1 MRTSKKYSFL
11 LGSRD
16 NPNEF
21 LVGRKKGDN
30 RRGWLGRLY
39 LSWTNERLSSPERI
53 ENSYERSNET
63 GEPTRLVLER
73 GHKRR
78 TVLSL
83 PRAPVIRGP
92 ALQLSP
98 CHREIDEVNLVL
110 LRWDRM
116 YRLNRFESGSKSFF
130 NIPSNT
136 SKEKKEIISE

>member
-1 MRTSKKYSFL
+1 MNSYRS
-11 LGSRD
+11 
-16 NPNEF
+16 E
-21 LVGRKKGDN
+21 KGIIEGDDSVDYIYHGQMKGY
-30 RRGWLGRLY
+30 RHQ
-39 LSWTNERLSSPERI
+39 RI

-98 CHREIDEVNLVL
+98 CHGEIDEVNLVL
-110 LRWDRM
+110 WRWERM
-116 YRLNRFESGSKSFF
+116 YRLNRFESRLKSFF
-130 NIPSNT
+130 IILEYFFRRKN
-136 SKEKKEIISE
+136 EIHG